1 MRLYIGIWQGF
12 SPIPNRIHNS
22 FKSMAV
28 LRNSELAKQRR
39 PYRLKKPIFFLCR
52 FSIDRKDV
60 ILSGNL
66 LNQYPAPRLGN
77 S

>member
-1 MRLYIGIWQGF
+1 MT
-12 SPIPNRIHNS
+12 
-22 FKSMAV
+22 V